1 MAEARKRWPEEARTH
16 LRAAS
21 REFREAMKAM
31 LPEGFW
37 RHLRAARRETLLAL
51 RTALDAWLEEE
62 EKTQTGPRPS

>member
-1 MAEARKRWPEEARTH
+1 
-16 LRAAS
+16 
-21 REFREAMKAM
+21 MKAM

-62 EKTQTGPRPS
+62 ERPQTGPRPS

>member
-1 MAEARKRWPEEARTH
+1 MDEARTRWSEEARTH

-37 RHLRAARRETLLAL
+37 RHMRAARRETLLAL
-51 RTALDAWLEEE
+51 RTVLDAWLEEE